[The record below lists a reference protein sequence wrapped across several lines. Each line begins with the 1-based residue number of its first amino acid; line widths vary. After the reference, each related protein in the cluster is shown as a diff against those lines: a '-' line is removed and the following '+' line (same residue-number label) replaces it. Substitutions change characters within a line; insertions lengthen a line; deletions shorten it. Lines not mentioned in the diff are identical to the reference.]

1 MGKSSMYIGSI
12 QLRKTA
18 NKKGETGKWAQKPCS
33 CESPEKSGQSVSH
46 DNLATLSPG
55 PPSSENDTAKIQ
67 KILQYDII
75 VSIWK
80 KESK

>member
-1 MGKSSMYIGSI
+1 MWLDIKQKVMGKSSMYIGSI

-67 KILQYDII
+67 KF
-75 VSIWK
+75 
-80 KESK
+80 